1 MGSYTRM
8 TLTFSGELDIAT
20 TPVLRERLESRA
32 LPGTD
37 LLVDLRGVTFMD
49 CTALRALLDTHMASI
64 VEGWAL
70 SVAVSPG
77 PVLRLLELTGAD
89 RRLTLASAPRVVAA

>member
-1 MGSYTRM
+1 M

-49 CTALRALLDTHMASI
+49 CTALRALLDAQMASI
-64 VEGWAL
+64 LEGWAL

-89 RRLTLASAPRVVAA
+89 RRLTLAKEQRALAA

>member
-1 MGSYTRM
+1 M
-8 TLTFSGELDIAT
+8 AT
-20 TPVLRERLESRA
+20 TPVLRERVASRA

-49 CTALRALLDTHMASI
+49 CTALHALLDAQMDSI
-64 VEGWAL
+64 LEGWAL

-89 RRLTLASAPRVVAA
+89 CRLTLASAPRVVAA